1 MKILH
6 LQTISGL
13 MGIPLVERRAQE
25 PGNLGDYIHL
35 IGEHCEVPQGCGI
48 SAKHCIEMCMHYV
61 DG

>member
-6 LQTISGL
+6 LQIISKRT
-13 MGIPLVERRAQE
+13 GIPLVERGVQE

-35 IGEHCEVPQGCGI
+35 IGEHCKVPQGVVLV
-48 SAKHCIEMCMHYV
+48 SKHCIGMYMHYV